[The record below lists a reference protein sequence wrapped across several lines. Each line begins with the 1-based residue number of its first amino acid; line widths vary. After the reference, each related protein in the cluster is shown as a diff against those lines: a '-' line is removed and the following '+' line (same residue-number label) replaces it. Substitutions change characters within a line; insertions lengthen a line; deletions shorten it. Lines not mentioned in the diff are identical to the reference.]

1 MARVALVL
9 AVLPIAINCMLIA
22 YDCNQSRLNLTSISL
37 VTTPSCLD
45 ESRNVTVTKERVTI
59 TQTTLFRTVKYR
71 RCLITAHNSAFRCGK
86 MIDTAHQ
93 NSIFSDIIQ
102 VSEDECNDIIHKGR
116 YRYSL
121 GGNTVDI
128 TINHQLTMTAFVSRG
143 YIRQGSCE
151 PGTPFTR
158 DGVFYDRPVVNTELH
173 IRYSEGE
180 GLVDL
185 EENVVRIEGK
195 SCNFQSGKC
204 FDADLGYVFWEIP
217 KPDCSGEDPKSLIY
231 EGNAELVLE
240 GNGNRYIQVTHS
252 GYDFQILIR
261 NETLYLCGIL
271 TWHTEHPRLYVT
283 FLNKDQPSLNL
294 RYPVKSQEV
303 SMLNYINSKIVYS
316 FRHVRESVIN
326 LFNTF
331 KQDRC
336 KTHNRITENLMT
348 LATTSPKEFAYAYG
362 GPGYTAT
369 TRGEVVYLAQC
380 NPVLVSPDLSRV
392 DCYSEMPVKIGNRS
406 MFMAPR
412 SRILIPVGTKLECL
426 PDMMPKYNIDGK
438 WYHTTTHGLMQSPS
452 PRTISP
458 EPIDY
463 EFEPLTGISEGGLYS
478 SEIIEKYQKAVVAP
492 AVQDV
497 ITARVVASVSGDSKL
512 PEGYS
517 FAIGFD
523 KSDFNIIEEKV
534 GSFWTQWSTKLK
546 DSGSWFGAVLLG
558 FALYRSLI
566 CMISCFVNF
575 RALRQDVGFLLAI
588 PLCLVDAVA
597 SLVLHGRLLAD
608 RTAKNEGSEVG
619 KHDENINLMEMGER
633 PITRRLK

>member
-1 MARVALVL
+1 MAHVVLVL
-9 AVLPIAINCMLIA
+9 AVLPLAINCMLIA

-86 MIDTAHQ
+86 VIDTAHQ
-93 NSIFSDIIQ
+93 NSIFSDIVQ
-102 VSEDECNDIIHKGR
+102 VSEEECNDIIHKGR

-128 TINHQLTMTAFVSRG
+128 TINHQFTMTAFVSRG

-303 SMLNYINSKIVYS
+303 SMLNYINSKIVSS
-316 FRHVRESVIN
+316 FRDV
-326 LFNTF
+326 
-331 KQDRC
+331 
-336 KTHNRITENLMT
+336 
-348 LATTSPKEFAYAYG
+348 G
-362 GPGYTAT
+362 GCF
-369 TRGEVVYLAQC
+369 V
-380 NPVLVSPDLSRV
+380 
-392 DCYSEMPVKIGNRS
+392 
-406 MFMAPR
+406 
-412 SRILIPVGTKLECL
+412 
-426 PDMMPKYNIDGK
+426 
-438 WYHTTTHGLMQSPS
+438 
-452 PRTISP
+452 
-458 EPIDY
+458 
-463 EFEPLTGISEGGLYS
+463 
-478 SEIIEKYQKAVVAP
+478 AV
-492 AVQDV
+492 
-497 ITARVVASVSGDSKL
+497 
-512 PEGYS
+512 
-517 FAIGFD
+517 F
-523 KSDFNIIEEKV
+523 
-534 GSFWTQWSTKLK
+534 
-546 DSGSWFGAVLLG
+546 LG
-558 FALYRSLI
+558 FALYRCLI
-566 CMISCFVNF
+566 CMLICFVF
-575 RALRQDVGFLLAI
+575 LRLVRPSVGFFLSVSV
-588 PLCLVDAVA
+588 CLVYAVA
-597 SLVLHGRLLAD
+597 SLVLVVCLVACRPVLVSAGV
-608 RTAKNEGSEVG
+608 VG
-619 KHDENINLMEMGER
+619 VDCYSVMFVEMGD
-633 PITRRLK
+633 RRIFLGLRSLFLIVVVFNLVFFVYLIA